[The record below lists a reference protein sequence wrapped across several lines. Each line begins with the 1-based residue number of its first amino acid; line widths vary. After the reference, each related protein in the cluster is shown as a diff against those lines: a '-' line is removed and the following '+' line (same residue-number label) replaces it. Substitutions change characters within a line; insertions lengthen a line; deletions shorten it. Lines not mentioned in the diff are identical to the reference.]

1 MFLSVF
7 PQVFHSSA
15 FNVGTRAREEK
26 EEKEKA
32 SQSPRD

>member
-1 MFLSVF
+1 MSICFL
-7 PQVFHSSA
+7 QAFHSSA

-32 SQSPRD
+32 S